1 MPNLIETLSFTQNEN
16 YVQIINMVPSKLQ
29 KKKNMPLKKKKAP
42 FLRIYEKK
50 VEWTKSTKR
59 RTS

>member
-1 MPNLIETLSFTQNEN
+1 
-16 YVQIINMVPSKLQ
+16 MVPSKLQ